1 MRAATMLAGVLG
13 MLHSAVAMEAHALS
27 RTQRATAAC
36 TSYVVGTV
44 LTTPLDVLK
53 TRAQATGS
61 VAGRNLLREIAA
73 QGMNARSMRCAPE
86 RMMIPLLRPSF
97 SLLAPAT
104 RWRPRLVPRFGAPC

>member
-1 MRAATMLAGVLG
+1 MRAATILVFGIFHNAK
-13 MLHSAVAMEAHALS
+13 AMEVHALS

-61 VAGRNLLREIAA
+61 LAGRNLLRDIAA
-73 QGMNARSMRCAPE
+73 QGILSYKCARTE
-86 RMMIPLLRPSF
+86 
-97 SLLAPAT
+97 
-104 RWRPRLVPRFGAPC
+104 

>member
-1 MRAATMLAGVLG
+1 MRAATMLAGFLG

-61 VAGRNLLREIAA
+61 VTGRNLLREIAA

-86 RMMIPLLRPSF
+86 RMMIPLLLLPSRAGHQVAP
-97 SLLAPAT
+97 SLGSAVWGPL
-104 RWRPRLVPRFGAPC
+104 C